1 MDVFSQDSLSQGLNY
16 DVVLIYQLIDNV
28 TVNDVDILHIKI
40 MT

>member
-16 DVVLIYQLIDNV
+16 DVVLIYQLINNV
-28 TVNDVDILHIKI
+28 TVNNVDILHIKR